1 MANNRVFI
9 GWSGETNRRIAEY
22 VKHDLERDRFD
33 VTIGGEWRKAF
44 NISSDIID
52 SMNECDYAIMLIE
65 KEERTDESGKIISR
79 GFNPNVM
86 MELGYL
92 LHKLKNA
99 CKVRRI
105 LINTNPK
112 DLPSDL
118 QGMWS
123 TPINYLDDESSS
135 ESADPEEKL
144 NDAAEKIVTDFFD
157 YIKND
162 PDANNKLDYFDDWE
176 DNVREIYKFTGKTG
190 ISEKLIYGMQAAI
203 YSGDYMRLYE
213 KLVSIESTLAKKDR
227 FGDHGAVACAI
238 AILDVFR
245 VSQRLTAPLDKTQ
258 YNKLHTELS
267 RGFEI
272 KDAELKR
279 WCGILCTDKQELC
292 NELHAKWQK
301 DTNKKIYYYRKAL
314 DLCHQV
320 LNEIDD
326 MENEKIQNGTLT
338 KPEEYTLLYKSFA
351 MRNISQIH
359 MQLAELSSDT
369 QAAEQ
374 PREKQKEYCKMTF
387 ELRKHLYEYYECST
401 RKHSLSKDFIS
412 QEYLLS
418 LAEQLAFTTDFEE
431 RESLEMIAESI
442 YTPWMERNRI
452 QNMIFE
458 KVSKIGADFLTP
470 NE

>member
-176 DNVREIYKFTGKTG
+176 DNVREIY
-190 ISEKLIYGMQAAI
+190 
-203 YSGDYMRLYE
+203 
-213 KLVSIESTLAKKDR
+213 
-227 FGDHGAVACAI
+227 
-238 AILDVFR
+238 
-245 VSQRLTAPLDKTQ
+245 
-258 YNKLHTELS
+258 
-267 RGFEI
+267 
-272 KDAELKR
+272 
-279 WCGILCTDKQELC
+279 
-292 NELHAKWQK
+292 
-301 DTNKKIYYYRKAL
+301 
-314 DLCHQV
+314 
-320 LNEIDD
+320 
-326 MENEKIQNGTLT
+326 
-338 KPEEYTLLYKSFA
+338 
-351 MRNISQIH
+351 
-359 MQLAELSSDT
+359 
-369 QAAEQ
+369 
-374 PREKQKEYCKMTF
+374 
-387 ELRKHLYEYYECST
+387 
-401 RKHSLSKDFIS
+401 
-412 QEYLLS
+412 
-418 LAEQLAFTTDFEE
+418 
-431 RESLEMIAESI
+431 
-442 YTPWMERNRI
+442 
-452 QNMIFE
+452 
-458 KVSKIGADFLTP
+458 
-470 NE
+470 